1 MRVFMVGAL
10 ATFWC
15 LSWRNVSECLRVEG
29 RGRSSCAKREPE
41 GAPTAGE
48 GAPKG
53 GRKER
58 KITLSER
65 AKLRWPTRPT
75 EVKRA

>member
-1 MRVFMVGAL
+1 MVSL
-10 ATFWC
+10 VEK
-15 LSWRNVSECLRVEG
+15 RECLRVEG
-29 RGRSSCAKREPE
+29 RGRPSCAKREPE